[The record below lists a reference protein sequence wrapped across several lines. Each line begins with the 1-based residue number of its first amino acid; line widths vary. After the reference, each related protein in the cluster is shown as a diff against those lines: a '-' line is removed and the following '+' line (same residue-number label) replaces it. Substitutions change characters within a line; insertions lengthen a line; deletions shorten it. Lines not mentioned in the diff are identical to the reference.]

1 MLELTPTD
9 VKYIKT
15 SGCQNYNVG
24 DENKLDEEKIRRQS
38 NRNYLKYNRSGW
50 GWAVQNPTYEKWK
63 RASGAVAN
71 FQLPNIHAT
80 GVAKEERR
88 KQKFFEEIIAKLFP
102 KYMKTIKLES
112 QEFQIP
118 STSK

>member
-50 GWAVQNPTYEKWK
+50 GGRCRTLRMKNEKEHRELWQT
-63 RASGAVAN
+63 SSC
-71 FQLPNIHAT
+71 PI
-80 GVAKEERR
+80 
-88 KQKFFEEIIAKLFP
+88 
-102 KYMKTIKLES
+102 YMRLES
-112 QEFQIP
+112 PKKKEG
-118 STSK
+118 SKNFLKK